1 MMENGS
7 EENIPYQ
14 LYQSSKELD
23 GISTKDQSLLS
34 ETGRMNAIII
44 QQCKYKLLLKLDKAK
59 S

>member
-34 ETGRMNAIII
+34 ETGRMNAVNNTAI
-44 QQCKYKLLLKLDKAK
+44 QIQVAFKAGQ